1 MLSSCWDL
9 LISWA
14 RQATLCDRDDSSSV
28 RTCLSR
34 AGRVTARERDW
45 GCLYHVGHSRMRRLV
60 QRTSPCGAVFSSRPA
75 FPSTATDVCYYFSS
89 SLSYF
94 FSASR
99 GFSQPIEGTGSRER
113 QEKSTGTALRA
124 NESEGFPGV
133 WGKDA
138 NKG

>member
-34 AGRVTARERDW
+34 AGRVTARERDC
-45 GCLYHVGHSRMRRLV
+45 GCLYHVGHSRMRGLV

-99 GFSQPIEGTGSRER
+99 GFSQPIEGTGSRKR
-113 QEKSTGTALRA
+113 QERSTGTALGARR
-124 NESEGFPGV
+124 ERRFPGA
-133 WGKDA
+133 WRKEA
-138 NKG
+138 KKS